1 MPRWVCPFL
10 FQPVGTT
17 IFEKNK
23 RSGRHEQPF
32 LRKTTRP
39 RGWVMMIIK
48 DCLQTMLLA
57 AGATL

>member
-1 MPRWVCPFL
+1 M

-39 RGWVMMIIK
+39 RGWAMMIIK